1 MRRQYSTTL
10 ALSRRCSDRP
20 EELVPSSHLLALKS
34 LVNVEMSVCPL
45 HIFHGLKKKKK
56 KDKEKKHPQTKH
68 GHSLQ
73 VKFYFKSDVL
83 VRLAGT
89 AKGS

>member
-20 EELVPSSHLLALKS
+20 EEFVPSSHLLALKS

-45 HIFHGLKKKKK
+45 HIFHGLKKK

>member
-1 MRRQYSTTL
+1 MHRQYSITL

-34 LVNVEMSVCPL
+34 LVNVEMSVCAL
-45 HIFHGLKKKKK
+45 HIFHGLKKKKNDK
-56 KDKEKKHPQTKH
+56 KKKHPQTKH